1 MLRVRCWC
9 LSFLLLLFG
18 CGEEGAGR
26 CGVCE
31 RQRHPGMGAELTLA
45 SGQGLAT
52 CCLSCALHFSEK
64 LETPARRFKV
74 EDHAGGGLLDV
85 ESAYVVEG
93 SRLNPCLL
101 PSPRE
106 AGTRT
111 PLRLSYDRCA
121 PSMVAFRQV
130 RQARDFI
137 ARHGG
142 TLQPPGHLSSSEL
155 LRR

>member
-18 CGEEGAGR
+18 CGEGAGR